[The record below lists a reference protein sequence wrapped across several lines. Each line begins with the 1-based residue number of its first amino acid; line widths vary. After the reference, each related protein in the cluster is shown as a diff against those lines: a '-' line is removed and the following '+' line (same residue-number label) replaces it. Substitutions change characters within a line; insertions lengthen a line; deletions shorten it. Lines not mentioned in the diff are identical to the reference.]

1 MVYNNKDENSKESIQ
16 MIFDTRDNVSLWLRI
31 IAVALTIAILITGGL
46 VVAWDAFFGRMT
58 DGNGFDATIGSDIN
72 SSTIIEGNQGG
83 DTNVD
88 IDGEDVPVDPDDH
101 GSSVIASETI
111 HPEVLSNLKAN
122 MKSWMNNGDPVRD
135 SNVINILFIG
145 MENNDDNGKPQKLS
159 VNGRADAMC
168 IVSVNKATKT
178 ITLASLLRD
187 QYSYITVDGK
197 GRYTKFHHALSY
209 AGPEKQIEMI
219 ERYYKV
225 VIDNYVIVNFDSL
238 PKIIDAV
245 GGVEINITKEE
256 ASYLRNT
263 CGWRIDAREQ
273 SMHVD
278 GGHAL
283 TYMRIRK
290 GNTGG
295 DEARTGRQQK
305 VLMTLIG
312 QMKNYSTAQMA
323 SLVNEVIPYVRTGL
337 TSTDIL
343 AYAITALQEG
353 WLKYELKQVTLPDSE
368 SCKPFNNP
376 ADGGSYWKVD
386 YPIAARQL
394 QLILLGK
401 SNITL
406 DSNRK
411 KWI

>member
-1 MVYNNKDENSKESIQ
+1 MVYNTVCIMAKERNH

-31 IAVALTIAILITGGL
+31 IAVALSVAIVITGGL
-46 VVAWDAFFGRMT
+46 AIVWEMFLGRINY
-58 DGNGFDATIGSDIN
+58 DPNYNATVGSDIH
-72 SSTIIEGNQGG
+72 SSTIVENPS
-83 DTNVD
+83 NN
-88 IDGEDVPVDPDDH
+88 VDPDENVEPDDEPDDDPDN
-101 GSSVIASETI
+101 SFASETI
-111 HPEVLSNLKAN
+111 HPSVLTNLKSN

-135 SNVINILFIG
+135 NDVINILFIG
-145 MENNDDNGKPQKLS
+145 MENNNDYGKPQPLS

-168 IVSVNKATKT
+168 IASVNKKTKT

-187 QYSYITVDGK
+187 QYSYIIMGNS

-209 AGPEKQIEMI
+209 SGPEKQIEMI

-245 GGVEINITKEE
+245 GGIDIDINKDE
-256 ASYLRNT
+256 AYYLKNT
-263 CGWRIDAREQ
+263 CGWKIDVREQ

-305 VLMTLIG
+305 VMMTLVD
-312 QMKNYSTAQMA
+312 MVKNYSTAQMV

-337 TSTDIL
+337 NSNDIL
-343 AYAITALQEG
+343 AYAITALSEG
-353 WLKYELKQVTLPDSE
+353 WLKYEMKQLTLPDSTC
-368 SCKPFNNP
+368 CKPFKNP
-376 ADGGSYWKVD
+376 ADGGDYWKVD
-386 YPIAARQL
+386 YPVAAQKL
-394 QLILLGK
+394 QMALFGK

-406 DSNRK
+406 DKDRK
-411 KWI
+411 PWV

>member
-1 MVYNNKDENSKESIQ
+1 MF
-16 MIFDTRDNVSLWLRI
+16 FDTRDNVSLWLRI
-31 IAVALTIAILITGGL
+31 IAVALSIAIVITGGL
-46 VVAWDAFFGRMT
+46 AVGWDLWDSFVGGMT
-58 DGNGFDATIGSDIN
+58 DGSGYDATIGSDVN
-72 SSTIIEGNQGG
+72 STTIIEGDSN
-83 DTNVD
+83 TNVD
-88 IDGEDVPVDPDDH
+88 IGGEEVPVGPDDAT
-101 GSSVIASETI
+101 GSVIANETI
-111 HPEVLSNLKAN
+111 QPQVLSNLKAN

-135 SNVINILFIG
+135 NNVINILFIG
-145 MENNDDNGKPQKLS
+145 MENNDDYGNPQTLS

-187 QYSYITVDGK
+187 QYCYITTGNS

-209 AGPEKQIEMI
+209 SGPEKQIEMI

-238 PKIIDAV
+238 PKIIDSV
-245 GGVEINITKEE
+245 GGVDIHVTKNE
-256 ASYLRNT
+256 ASYLRNS
-263 CGWRIDAREQ
+263 CGWRIGAAEQ
-273 SMHVD
+273 TIHVD
-278 GGHAL
+278 GSHAL

-312 QMKNYSTAQMA
+312 QMKNYTTAQMVA
-323 SLVNEVIPYVRTGL
+323 AVNEVIPYVRTGL

-368 SCKPFNNP
+368 SCKAFNNP

-394 QLILLGK
+394 QLALFGK

-406 DSNRK
+406 DKNRK

>member
-1 MVYNNKDENSKESIQ
+1 

-31 IAVALTIAILITGGL
+31 IAVALSIAIVLTGGF
-46 VVAWDAFFGRMT
+46 VVAWDSFFGRMT
-58 DGNGFDATIGSDIN
+58 DGDGFESTLGADID
-72 SSTIIEGNQGG
+72 SSTIVEDDQSGN
-83 DTNVD
+83 TNVD
-88 IDGEDVPVDPDDH
+88 IDGEEVPVEPDDGH
-101 GSSVIASETI
+101 SSVSASETI
-111 HPEVLSNLKAN
+111 QPAVLSNLKAN
-122 MKSWMNNGDPVRD
+122 MKNWMNNGDPVRD

-145 MENNDDNGKPQKLS
+145 MENNDDNGKPQPLS

-168 IVSVNKATKT
+168 IISVNKTTKT

-187 QYSYITVDGK
+187 QYCFITTGNS

-209 AGPEKQIEMI
+209 SGPAKQIEMI

-245 GGVEINITKEE
+245 GGVEIELTKEE
-256 ASYLRNT
+256 ASFLRNN
-263 CGWRIDAREQ
+263 CGWKISSTAQ
-273 SMHVD
+273 KLKVD
-278 GGHAL
+278 GNHAL
-283 TYMRIRK
+283 VYMRIRK

-312 QMKNYSTAQMA
+312 QMKNYSTTQMVSA
-323 SLVNEVIPYVRTGL
+323 VNEVIPYVRTGL

-353 WLKYELKQVTLPDSE
+353 WLKYDIKQVTLPDAE
-368 SCKPFNNP
+368 SCKAFNNP
-376 ADGGSYWKVD
+376 ADGGAYWKVD

-394 QLILLGK
+394 QLALFGK

-406 DSNRK
+406 DKNRK